1 MDALLKLPI
10 ISFCLLNISGCAWLS
25 QARPLQP
32 QLTAQNLAVIVNDAD
47 ALSVQIGAYYQRRRR
62 IPTQNLITIR
72 FTPGK
77 TALTPEEFKKLK
89 MTIEAKLPQGIEG
102 YALTWAAPYRV
113 GCMSIT
119 SAFALGFDQSYCANG
134 CTATAP
140 SPLFNRPSWQ
150 PYQELNVRPTMMLA
164 ATRYE
169 QAKQLIDRGVVSDG
183 TFPPGTAYL
192 VSTTDKP
199 RNVRSQFYNIVKK
212 VLGKAFRIEIVNTNS
227 LANKND
233 VMFYFTGLEKVEKL
247 DTLQFRPGAIADHL
261 TSWGGALTDSS
272 QMSSLRWLEAG
283 ATGSYG
289 TVVEPCN
296 FPQKFPHPGILMQA
310 YLKGHT
316 LLESYWQSVA
326 WPGQGVFIGEPLAR
340 PFGKSL

>member
-1 MDALLKLPI
+1 MINFLLKIAVAGLCLLPI
-10 ISFCLLNISGCAWLS
+10 GGCAWLS
-25 QARPLQP
+25 QARSP

-62 IPTQNLITIR
+62 IPPQNLITIR

-77 TALTPEEFKKLK
+77 TVLTPEEFKKLR

-119 SAFALGFDQSYCANG
+119 SAFALGFDQSYCADG
-134 CTATAP
+134 CTATAT
-140 SPLFNRPSWQ
+140 SPLFNQRSWQ
-150 PYQELNVRPTMMLA
+150 PYQKFNVRPTMMLA

-169 QAKQLIDRGVVSDG
+169 QAKQLIDRGVDSDG

-199 RNVRSQFYNIVKK
+199 RNVRSQFYNLIKK
-212 VLGKAFRIEIVNTNS
+212 VLGKAFKIEIVNTNN
-227 LANKND
+227 LENKQD

-296 FPQKFPHPGILMQA
+296 FPQKFPHPGILMQS
-310 YLKGHT
+310 YLQGDT
-316 LLESYWQSVA
+316 LLESYWHSVA